1 MWLRRIF
8 GNSTYTYSCSCSGCS
23 CSSSGWSSL
32 ILCALP
38 FWGVEHV
45 WMGLNADCHFVR
57 VRELEKRRKEEGK
70 EDVDMEDVLDGFHR
84 KARDH
89 ARTPMQVSR

>member
-1 MWLRRIF
+1 
-8 GNSTYTYSCSCSGCS
+8 
-23 CSSSGWSSL
+23 
-32 ILCALP
+32 
-38 FWGVEHV
+38 
-45 WMGLNADCHFVR
+45 MGLNADCHFFR

-89 ARTPMQVSR
+89 ARTPMQVSSSSVSSLSLLLPP